1 MTDKRN
7 TLGEYFAMEII
18 GPATQKRLF
27 GGYNVRAWSVV
38 VATVYSF
45 QKGSL
50 LGYSRA
56 DRYELLCTILAQPG
70 SDASVAETFRNVSKK
85 QWEEHGQ
92 DSASLFDFVVRSE
105 FPTLNMADP
114 KVLKA
119 MSKRKIRLGE
129 VLDRFSIA
137 AASGIGFG
145 ATLPED
151 FKAIWQRSYEQIDHQ
166 DWSRARQ
173 HGVDIPEDPTTLP
186 LDEATRVVL
195 TETAQYVRK
204 YFPQLTRPLGLD
216 DY

>member
-27 GGYNVRAWSVV
+27 GGYNVPGSSVV
-38 VATVYSF
+38 VATVFSF
-45 QKGSL
+45 QKGAL

-70 SDASVAETFRNVSKK
+70 SEANVAETFRNISKK

-105 FPTLNMADP
+105 FPTLNIPDP
-114 KVLKA
+114 EVLKA
-119 MSKRKIRLGE
+119 MSKRKFRLGE
-129 VLDRFSIA
+129 VLDRFSIS

-151 FKAIWQRSYEQIDHQ
+151 FKAIWRRSYEQIDHQ
-166 DWSRARQ
+166 AWSRARQ
-173 HGVDIPEDPTTLP
+173 YGVDIPADPTPLP
-186 LDEATRVVL
+186 LVEATRAVL

-204 YFPQLTRPLGLD
+204 YFAQLTGPLGLD